1 MLRDAP
7 IKAYKLAKG
16 FIHLIDD
23 FIFVNESV
31 LQQRDQGDRRE
42 LRNRVTSKHA
52 VAHKNKD
59 KS

>member
-1 MLRDAP
+1 MLRDEP

-42 LRNRVTSKHA
+42 LTSKDA
-52 VAHKNKD
+52 VAHRIKTNL
-59 KS
+59 SP